1 MYVETVPNRNS
12 RPAVLLRE
20 GWREGGRVRKRTLA
34 NLTDWP
40 AEKVESLRRVLKGQ
54 RLVPP
59 EDAFTIERSRPHGHV
74 EALLAMTRRLGL
86 DRLIAPK
93 RSPERDRVLAMV
105 VERLLHPASKLAT
118 TRLWHTTTLA
128 EALDLGDAGED
139 ALYEAMDWLL
149 ARQERIER
157 RLAQRHL
164 HEGAPVFADV
174 SRSDYEGRTC
184 PLIRFG
190 YNRDGKRAKPQV
202 VYAVLT
208 AAGGCPAAVK
218 AYPGNTADPN
228 TVADQVVKLREHFA
242 LQRVVLVGDRGLLT
256 QVQIG
261 HLNRHPGLGWVSA
274 LRAVQVRSLVE
285 SEALQLSL
293 FDEQNLAELVSPNYP
308 GERLVACYNP

>member
-1 MYVETVPNRNS
+1 MRTRQ
-12 RPAVLLRE
+12 PAASPPPPLSTLLPSP
-20 GWREGGRVRKRTLA
+20 GAG
-34 NLTDWP
+34 
-40 AEKVESLRRVLKGQ
+40 LKNKGD
-54 RLVPP
+54 P
-59 EDAFTIERSRPHGHV
+59 EDAFTIERSRPRGHV

-86 DRLIAPK
+86 GRLIAPK
-93 RSPERDRVLAMV
+93 RSLERDRVLAMV

-128 EALDLGDAGED
+128 EALDLGDADED

-149 ARQERIER
+149 ARQERIEH

-174 SRSDYEGRTC
+174 SGSCYEERTC
-184 PLIRFG
+184 PLMRFG

-202 VYAVLT
+202 VYAVL
-208 AAGGCPAAVK
+208 AVAGGCPVTVK
-218 AYPGNTADPN
+218 AYPGSTADPN
-228 TVADQVVKLREHFA
+228 TVADQVVRLREHFG

-293 FDEQNLAELVSPNYP
+293 IRRPSRVCLAMLRPPSQTPMLWLSNT
-308 GERLVACYNP
+308 